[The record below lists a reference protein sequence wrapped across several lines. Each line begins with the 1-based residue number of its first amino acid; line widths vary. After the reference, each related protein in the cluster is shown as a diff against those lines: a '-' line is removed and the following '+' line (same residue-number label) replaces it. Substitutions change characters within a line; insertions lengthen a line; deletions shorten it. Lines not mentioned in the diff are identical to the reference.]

1 MISIHFLLVFCLLLI
16 KGNKANE
23 FVNPQNQPVE
33 VSGNYFT
40 QYFKWGSTWRVNDD
54 SPDADKTM

>member
-1 MISIHFLLVFCLLLI
+1 MLT

-23 FVNPQNQPVE
+23 FVDPKNQPVE
-33 VSGNYFT
+33 IAGNYFT

-54 SPDADKTM
+54 SADADKIV